1 VLENG
6 EEVAITPICPT
17 PLQKNVDEFLNEVE
31 AMARIHHQNILQLK
45 GCCLFRNKFLCMNL
59 LKITWQILFLVIL

>member
-6 EEVAITPICPT
+6 EEVAITPICST

-31 AMARIHHQNILQLK
+31 AVARIHHRNLLQLK
-45 GCCLFRNKFLCMNL
+45 GCCLFGNKFLMHC
-59 LKITWQILFLVIL
+59 

>member
-6 EEVAITPICPT
+6 EEVAITLTCST

-31 AMARIHHQNILQLK
+31 VMARIHH
-45 GCCLFRNKFLCMNL
+45 
-59 LKITWQILFLVIL
+59 